1 MKVVYKEDKNIKRKD
16 LIELYIDAGWSKY
29 VSNTDKLL
37 RAFKNSLSVITA
49 YQDNELVGLIRTI
62 GDGETILYIQDLL
75 VKSNAK
81 RKGIGK
87 KLVKMTLKKYPNV
100 RQKVLI
106 TDADSEANL
115 FYKKVG
121 FKESEKLNIKAYVN
135 FKT

>member
-1 MKVVYKEDKNIKRKD
+1 MNILYKEDKNIDKD
-16 LIELYIDAGWSKY
+16 NLVELYLDAGWSKY
-29 VSNTDKLL
+29 ISNTEKML
-37 RAFKNSLSVITA
+37 RAFENSLLVISA
-49 YQDNELVGLIRTI
+49 WQGVELVGLIRSI

-75 VKSNAK
+75 VKSCVK

-87 KLVKMTLKKYPNV
+87 KLVEKTLNKFPNV

-106 TDADSEANL
+106 TDKDSEANI

-135 FKT
+135 FEI